1 MDTQNKNEKI
11 QLKSKKLENI
21 KASYRKDIE
30 EIVSLGNKCGW
41 TVKDMED
48 TPELLI
54 HLFYEYLDLIK

>member
-11 QLKSKKLENI
+11 KLKSKKLENI

-41 TVKDMED
+41 TFKDM
-48 TPELLI
+48 
-54 HLFYEYLDLIK
+54 